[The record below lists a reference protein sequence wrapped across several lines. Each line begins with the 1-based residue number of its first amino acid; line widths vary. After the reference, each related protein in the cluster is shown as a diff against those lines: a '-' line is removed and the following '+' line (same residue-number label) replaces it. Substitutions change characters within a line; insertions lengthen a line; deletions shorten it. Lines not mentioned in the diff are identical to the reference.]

1 MSNVIRFL
9 ERLGTDAQLRHAS
22 DGELEQAMIGAQ
34 IDPAIRDALLR
45 RDQRRLEELLGANA
59 NVCCMIFVPAQEEPE
74 EQEEDDDKEPDQEDG
89 GEEKAI
95 RLTAR

>member
-1 MSNVIRFL
+1 MSNVIDLL
-9 ERLGTDAQLRHAS
+9 ERLGKDAQLRNAS
-22 DGELEQAMIGAQ
+22 DGELEQVMIRAS
-34 IDPAIRDALLR
+34 IDPAVREAILG
-45 RDQRRLEELLGANA
+45 RDQRRLEELLGAAA

-74 EQEEDDDKEPDQEDG
+74 EQEDDDKEPDQEEG